1 MASASLAR
9 AGFLR
14 SGSYQP
20 RNMASSCGVSPLHPV
35 RRFDAVMIPE
45 HTFFFQQTT
54 AYVRRRKGGSLRL
67 GGAGCASG
75 GVAFGSGGEGGRSY
89 TFSRLL
95 DSSTPRLLD
104 DGLPCRLAI
113 SVVVNRGEKWG

>member
-45 HTFFFQQTT
+45 HTFFFEQAT
-54 AYVRRRKGGSLRL
+54 AYVRSTKGVSLR
-67 GGAGCASG
+67 SG
-75 GVAFGSGGEGGRSY
+75 GVACGSRGAGGRRY
-89 TFSRLL
+89 IFSRLL

-104 DGLPCRLAI
+104 SSTPRLLDSSTMVFLA
-113 SVVVNRGEKWG
+113 V

>member
-35 RRFDAVMIPE
+35 RRFDAVTIPE
-45 HTFFFQQTT
+45 HTFFFQQVI
-54 AYVRRRKGGSLRL
+54 AYVRSTKGVSLRSR
-67 GGAGCASG
+67 GAGCASG
-75 GVAFGSGGEGGRSY
+75 GVAFGSGGEGGRRGFFS
-89 TFSRLL
+89 TSRLL
-95 DSSTPRLLD
+95 DSSTTLVLAV
-104 DGLPCRLAI
+104 LPSCRLAV
-113 SVVVNRGEKWG
+113 SL

>member
-45 HTFFFQQTT
+45 HTFFFEQVV
-54 AYVRRRKGGSLRL
+54 AYVRSTEGVSLR
-67 GGAGCASG
+67 SG
-75 GVAFGSGGEGGRSY
+75 VPAAPQGESPSSPEVKEEEGIP
-89 TFSRLL
+89 FL

-104 DGLPCRLAI
+104 YGLPCRLAV
-113 SVVVNRGEKWG
+113 SVVDNRGEKWG